1 MDAGLRDRIQ
11 AALGDAYRLER
22 ELGGGGMSRV
32 FVAHETA
39 LGRTVALKVLSPELA
54 AGISIERF
62 NREIQMAARL
72 QHPHVVPVHSA
83 GAVDGLPYY
92 TMPFVEGESLRARL
106 AKGGALPLREGTT
119 ILRDVARALEYAHS
133 QGVVHRDIKPDNV
146 LMAGRPAPGGGFG
159 VAKGNLGARPAGAR
173 R

>member
-32 FVAHETA
+32 FVAHDVA

-83 GAVDGLPYY
+83 
-92 TMPFVEGESLRARL
+92 TC
-106 AKGGALPLREGTT
+106 
-119 ILRDVARALEYAHS
+119 
-133 QGVVHRDIKPDNV
+133 
-146 LMAGRPAPGGGFG
+146 
-159 VAKGNLGARPAGAR
+159 
-173 R
+173 

>member
-106 AKGGALPLREGTT
+106 AKAAQSP
-119 ILRDVARALEYAHS
+119 
-133 QGVVHRDIKPDNV
+133 
-146 LMAGRPAPGGGFG
+146 F
-159 VAKGNLGARPAGAR
+159 AKGPTIFPAWAR
-173 R
+173 RPKNAPPQALWNRAFKPAN